1 METRRL
7 CDSIL
12 YIWKGKYHQ
21 RILYP
26 EKLFLKNESK
36 DTSRQKKENLLL
48 ANLIHKNTKE
58 ITTDG
63 NLNPSPSIVH
73 SGNPVL

>member
-1 METRRL
+1 MKAK
-7 CDSIL
+7 IL
-12 YIWKGKYHQ
+12 PDK
-21 RILYP
+21 
-26 EKLFLKNESK
+26 
-36 DTSRQKKENLLL
+36 KKENLLL